1 MAGPPKTKPPTA
13 PSTPDRTSAVV
24 SATLILLTVLGVV
37 TVFWEPLA
45 ALAGGAPAAEAV
57 GEAHP
62 AGADAGTLAP
72 SVPGAAS
79 DASGSS

>member
-13 PSTPDRTSAVV
+13 PSAPDRTSAIVL
-24 SATLILLTVLGVV
+24 ATLILLTVLGVV

-45 ALAGGAPAAEAV
+45 ALAGGSPAGEAV
-57 GEAHP
+57 GETRAA
-62 AGADAGTLAP
+62 AGDAGTLAP
-72 SVPGAAS
+72 SVPGVAA